1 MPPLCELGSLLEPNV
16 RIYCFKFLKL
26 ARPTIIADPLIL
38 RTNFCLLFSKIPL
51 GPLGSKGLTLVLV
64 LVQKV
69 FHPVVQCCCWLV
81 CCGEERRGTQT
92 EAAGCRPVQARS
104 PPLHSLATIAHWLG
118 QYNIIHTVVFKHYM
132 GFSIFRYSDILFSV
146 FERWGNESSI
156 TTPHSALL
164 GEYWDAGA
172 MWYYNCVTSPH

>member
-16 RIYCFKFLKL
+16 RIYCFEFLKL
-26 ARPTIIADPLIL
+26 ARPIIADPLIL

-81 CCGEERRGTQT
+81 CCGEKRRGTQT

-104 PPLHSLATIAHWLG
+104 PPLHSLATTVHWANTTSFIQWYL
-118 QYNIIHTVVFKHYM
+118 NITWAFQ
-132 GFSIFRYSDILFSV
+132 SSDIQIFCSV
-146 FERWGNESSI
+146 CLKGEENESSI
-156 TTPHSALL
+156 TTPHSALE
-164 GEYWDAGA
+164 GEY
-172 MWYYNCVTSPH
+172 

>member
-26 ARPTIIADPLIL
+26 ARPIIADPLIL

-81 CCGEERRGTQT
+81 CCGEERRHRRRLQG
-92 EAAGCRPVQARS
+92 AGQCRPGHHHCTHW
-104 PPLHSLATIAHWLG
+104 PPLCTDWTNTTSFIQWYL
-118 QYNIIHTVVFKHYM
+118 NITWAFQ
-132 GFSIFRYSDILFSV
+132 SSDIQIFCSV
-146 FERWGNESSI
+146 CLKGEEMN
-156 TTPHSALL
+156 PALL
-164 GEYWDAGA
+164 HLTPLCSGSIETQEQCDIII
-172 MWYYNCVTSPH
+172 V